1 MTAEQ
6 YLNESTAELTESNFE
21 GASYLAYQALDI
33 VQTLH
38 TKENGASEEGYEE
51 EVTFVLHLPM
61 KVLRES
67 NVREEPNNKA
77 KVVYVE
83 KSGDIVNAVGFKGR
97 WVKIESGDY
106 GTGWIYYSLLSGL
119 MN

>member
-1 MTAEQ
+1 M
-6 YLNESTAELTESNFE
+6 NNFE

-38 TKENGASEEGYEE
+38 SKENNVNEEGSEE
-51 EVTFVLHLPM
+51 EVKFVLHLPM

-67 NVREEPNNKA
+67 NVREKPTKKA
-77 KVVYVE
+77 KVIYVE
-83 KSGDIVNAVGFKGR
+83 KSGDIVNAVGFRGH
-97 WVKIESGDY
+97 WVKVESGEY

-119 MN
+119 MNYN